1 MAGTNPVDDQSAW
14 TGAEVKC
21 YLRYDAIDLMEIQ
34 SVEYSVDRK
43 GRPGGAGLGH
53 PQNRY
58 HKFGVPQGTFSISKN
73 YLNSGDQSELLADL
87 IGGVSTIETVTLA
100 PSATTAT
107 ITDAT
112 GIVGVVVDGNVLTEG
127 NGYTVNYATATLTL
141 TAAVV
146 TAGKVF
152 YTKTAANVADAMNG
166 DNHPFIF
173 DVEWRS
179 KDTTATTAIT
189 RLVGCAPY
197 QHSVKSGGT
206 GEEAFTEDL
215 SGEFLRLEVDSTID
229 VGT

>member
-1 MAGTNPVDDQSAW
+1 MAGTNPVDDLSAW

-21 YLRYDAIDLMEIQ
+21 FLRHDAIDLMEIQ
-34 SVEYSVDRK
+34 GVEYQVDRK

-53 PQNRY
+53 PKNRY

-73 YLNSGDQSELLADL
+73 YLNSGDQAELFADL
-87 IGGVSTIETVTLA
+87 IGGTATIEAVTLA
-100 PSATTAT
+100 PAATTAT

-127 NGYTVNYATATLTL
+127 NGYTVNYVTNTLTL
-141 TAAVV
+141 SAAVV

-152 YTKTAANVADAMNG
+152 YTKTASGVNNALDG
-166 DNHPFIF
+166 SYHPFIF

-179 KDTTATTAIT
+179 RDTTATAVIK

-206 GEEAFTEDL
+206 GEEPFTEDL
-215 SGEFLRLEVDSTID
+215 SGEFLRLEADSTID